1 MITKKTKYALKA
13 LASLAEGYE
22 HKKPIL
28 ISELA
33 EKDRIPKKFLEMILL
48 ELKNKGI
55 LHSKKGKGGG
65 YFLAK
70 KPDEIELITVM
81 RILEGPLA
89 PLPCLS
95 QTAHKKCDECD
106 NEVTCGI
113 RSLMKGV
120 YEAQLRALE
129 KLTLQDLLDKHR
141 PLAGVEMY
149 HI

>member
-1 MITKKTKYALKA
+1 MITKKTKYAFKA

-22 HKKPIL
+22 RNKPIL
-28 ISELA
+28 IAELA
-33 EKDRIPKKFLEMILL
+33 SNDRIPKKFLEMILL
-48 ELKNKGI
+48 DLKNNGI

-65 YFLAK
+65 YSLAK
-70 KPDEIELITVM
+70 KPEQIDLITVM

-95 QTAHKKCDECD
+95 RTAHKKCDECD
-106 NEVTCGI
+106 NETTCGI

-129 KLTLQDLLDKHR
+129 KLSLQDLLDKHR
-141 PLAGVEMY
+141 PLTGVEMY